1 MFKDAYDIYEESQ
14 NLFTKDILL
23 KASQGENKK
32 IFIRNRKM
40 NHVDVLKY
48 IISSIDER
56 NQKIK
61 CLKYNLKREGN
72 MNITNQGINL
82 QRLKL
87 NPEAL
92 KLVYKDFVRIVYS
105 KHNYERTLQAKG
117 YYVLAIDGTELI
129 LPNNEETKKFYGGN
143 RDTNKNINQAMASAS
158 CAYDVLNRHIVSA
171 TMHPYNTS
179 EIDMAAI
186 NIKESMEIIPN
197 DKKIF
202 VFDRGYIS
210 LNLIITLLKSQN
222 SFIFRLKKK
231 DYKEEINSMISK
243 DELITICMTK
253 ERINSM
259 KHMPYYEEM
268 LTVDHM
274 VLRCVKI
281 TLSSGEEEILL
292 TNLENT
298 EFTIDEIAHL
308 YKLRWEI
315 ETVYNALKHKINIE
329 NFSGYK
335 PIILEQDFY
344 ASIHL
349 WNLMQNIILDERREI
364 KDASDEHHIYE
375 MKINDS
381 VAVGV
386 LKEKIIDLLY
396 KADKRKIF
404 NEIVEA
410 IVKNIEPIRPNRHFE
425 RKKKKK
431 KVYNKEIAR
440 RSREKRKLKY
450 KK

>member
-1 MFKDAYDIYEESQ
+1 MFKDAYEIYDESQ
-14 NLFTKDILL
+14 NLFSKDILL
-23 KASQGENKK
+23 KAAQGENKNF
-32 IFIRNRKM
+32 FIRNRKM
-40 NHVDVLKY
+40 SHVDVIKY

-61 CLKYNLKREGN
+61 CLKYNLKRN

-105 KHNYERTLQAKG
+105 KHNYERTLQSKG
-117 YYVLAIDGTELI
+117 YYVLAIDGTDLI
-129 LPNNEETKKFYGGN
+129 LPNNKETIEYYGGN
-143 RDTNKNINQAMASAS
+143 VNANGDINQAMASAS

-171 TMHPYNTS
+171 TMHPYKTP
-179 EIDMAAI
+179 EIDMAVI

-197 DKKIF
+197 DKKIY

-222 SFIFRLKKK
+222 SFVFRLKKK
-231 DYKEEINSMISK
+231 DYKDEINSMESK
-243 DELITICMTK
+243 DELITIFMTN
-253 ERINSM
+253 ERLNAIRN
-259 KHMPYYEEM
+259 MPFYEEM
-268 LTVDHM
+268 LTVDHI

-281 TLSSGEEEILL
+281 MLDSGEEEILL

-298 EFTIDEIAHL
+298 EFSTSEIEYL

-315 ETVYNALKHKINIE
+315 ETVYNALKHKINLE

-349 WNLMQNIILDERREI
+349 WNLMQNIILDERRDI
-364 KDASDEHHIYE
+364 NDESEENHIYE

-381 VAVGV
+381 VAIGI
-386 LKEKIIDLLY
+386 LKEKIIDLFF
-396 KADKRKIF
+396 KKDKRKIF
-404 NEIVEA
+404 NEIVEE
-410 IVKNIEPIRPNRHFE
+410 IVKNIEPIRPNRHFK
-425 RKKKKK
+425 RKTKRKRI
-431 KVYNKEIAR
+431 YNKEISKR
-440 RSREKRKLKY
+440 YRERKKIKI

>member
-23 KASQGENKK
+23 KAAQGENNN
-32 IFIRNRKM
+32 FFVRNRKM
-40 NHVDVLKY
+40 NHVDVIKY

-61 CLKYNLKREGN
+61 CLKYNLKREDS
-72 MNITNQGINL
+72 MNITNQGINF

-92 KLVYKDFVRIVYS
+92 KMVYKDFVRIVYS

-117 YYVLAIDGTELI
+117 YYVLAIDGTDLI
-129 LPNNEETKKFYGGN
+129 LPTNEETKEIYGGN
-143 RDTNKNINQAMASAS
+143 LDANRNINQAMASAS
-158 CAYDVLNRHIVSA
+158 CAYDVLNRHIISA
-171 TMHPYNTS
+171 TMHPYKTS
-179 EIDMAAI
+179 EIDMATI
-186 NIKESMEIIPN
+186 NIKESIELIPN

-210 LNLIITLLKSQN
+210 LKLIITLLKSQN
-222 SFIFRLKKK
+222 NFIFRLKKK
-231 DYKEEINSMISK
+231 DYKEEINSMRSK
-243 DELITICMTK
+243 DELITIYMTK

-268 LTVDHM
+268 LTVDHI
-274 VLRCVKI
+274 VLRCVKL

-298 EFTIDEIAHL
+298 EFTTEEIAHL

-344 ASIHL
+344 ACIHL

-364 KDASDEHHIYE
+364 KDESEENHIYE

-381 VAVGV
+381 VAIGV
-386 LKEKIIDLLY
+386 LKEKIIELLY
-396 KADKRKIF
+396 KEDKRKIF
-404 NEIVEA
+404 DEIVKA
-410 IVKNIEPIRPNRHFE
+410 IVKNIEPIRPNRYFE
-425 RKKKKK
+425 RKKKERSP
-431 KVYNKEIAR
+431 YNKEIAR
-440 RSREKRKLKY
+440 RSRAKRKQRYNK
-450 KK
+450 

>member
-1 MFKDAYDIYEESQ
+1 
-14 NLFTKDILL
+14 
-23 KASQGENKK
+23 
-32 IFIRNRKM
+32 
-40 NHVDVLKY
+40 
-48 IISSIDER
+48 
-56 NQKIK
+56 
-61 CLKYNLKREGN
+61 
-72 MNITNQGINL
+72 
-82 QRLKL
+82 
-87 NPEAL
+87 
-92 KLVYKDFVRIVYS
+92 
-105 KHNYERTLQAKG
+105 
-117 YYVLAIDGTELI
+117 
-129 LPNNEETKKFYGGN
+129 
-143 RDTNKNINQAMASAS
+143 
-158 CAYDVLNRHIVSA
+158 
-171 TMHPYNTS
+171 
-179 EIDMAAI
+179 
-186 NIKESMEIIPN
+186 
-197 DKKIF
+197 
-202 VFDRGYIS
+202 
-210 LNLIITLLKSQN
+210 
-222 SFIFRLKKK
+222 
-231 DYKEEINSMISK
+231 
-243 DELITICMTK
+243 MTK

-281 TLSSGEEEILL
+281 TLSSGEDEILL

-425 RKKKKK
+425 RKKKKE

>member
-1 MFKDAYDIYEESQ
+1 MFKDAYEIYDESQ
-14 NLFTKDILL
+14 NLFSKDILL
-23 KASQGENKK
+23 EAAQGENKNF
-32 IFIRNRKM
+32 FIRNRKM
-40 NHVDVLKY
+40 NHIDVIKY
-48 IISSIDER
+48 IIGSTDER

-61 CLKYNLKREGN
+61 SLKYNSKRDKR

-92 KLVYKDFVRIVYS
+92 KLVYKDFIRIVYS

-117 YYVLAIDGTELI
+117 YYVLAIDGTDLI

-143 RDTNKNINQAMASAS
+143 INANKEINQAMASAS

-171 TMHPYNTS
+171 TMHPYNTP
-179 EIDMAAI
+179 EIDMAFI
-186 NIKESMEIIPN
+186 NIKESMEAMPN
-197 DKKIF
+197 DKRIY

-210 LNLIITLLKSQN
+210 LNLILTLLKSHN
-222 SFIFRLKKK
+222 NFVFRLKKI
-231 DYKEEINSMISK
+231 DYKEEIRNMESK
-243 DELITICMTK
+243 DELISINITT
-253 ERINSM
+253 ERLNAIKN
-259 KHMPYYEEM
+259 MPYYEEM
-268 LTVDHM
+268 LTVDHI

-281 TLSSGEEEILL
+281 TLSSGEEEIFL

-298 EFTIDEIAHL
+298 EFTTEEIAHL

-335 PIILEQDFY
+335 PVILEQDFY

-364 KDASDEHHIYE
+364 KDESEEHHIYE

-381 VAVGV
+381 VAIEV
-386 LKEKIIDLLY
+386 LKEKIIDLFY
-396 KADKRKIF
+396 KEEKRKIF
-404 NEIVEA
+404 NEIVNT
-410 IVKNIEPIRPNRHFE
+410 IIKNIEPIRPDRHFK
-425 RKKKKK
+425 RNKKKE
-431 KVYNKEIAR
+431 KVYNKEISKRAR
-440 RSREKRKLKY
+440 
-450 KK
+450 KKEN

>member
-1 MFKDAYDIYEESQ
+1 
-14 NLFTKDILL
+14 
-23 KASQGENKK
+23 
-32 IFIRNRKM
+32 
-40 NHVDVLKY
+40 
-48 IISSIDER
+48 
-56 NQKIK
+56 
-61 CLKYNLKREGN
+61 
-72 MNITNQGINL
+72 
-82 QRLKL
+82 
-87 NPEAL
+87 
-92 KLVYKDFVRIVYS
+92 
-105 KHNYERTLQAKG
+105 
-117 YYVLAIDGTELI
+117 
-129 LPNNEETKKFYGGN
+129 
-143 RDTNKNINQAMASAS
+143 MASAS

-171 TMHPYNTS
+171 TMHTYNTS
-179 EIDMAAI
+179 EIDMATI
-186 NIKESMEIIPN
+186 NIKESMEVIPN

-210 LNLIITLLKSQN
+210 LNLIITLLKSRN
-222 SFIFRLKKK
+222 SFVFRLKKK

-243 DELITICMTK
+243 DELITIYMTK
-253 ERINSM
+253 ERLNAIRN
-259 KHMPYYEEM
+259 MPYYEEM
-268 LTVDHM
+268 LTVDHV

-298 EFTIDEIAHL
+298 EFTTDEIAHL

-364 KDASDEHHIYE
+364 KEESEENRFYE

-381 VAVGV
+381 VAIEI

-396 KADKRKIF
+396 KEGKREIF
-404 NEIVEA
+404 SEIVEA
-410 IVKNIEPIRPNRHFE
+410 IVKNVEPIRPNRHFE
-425 RKKKKK
+425 LKKKERPS
-431 KVYNKEIAR
+431 YNKEKAKR
-440 RSREKRKLKY
+440 HREKRKLKY